1 MDENGYLMDEN
12 SNYILDENGN
22 FIKLNEEQLSYLE
35 NNNMIKDD

>member
-22 FIKLNEEQLSYLE
+22 FIKLNEE
-35 NNNMIKDD
+35 

>member
-22 FIKLNEEQLSYLE
+22 FIKFNDEQMNYLE
-35 NNNMIKDD
+35 KNDMI